1 MKKIFTILIL
11 FLYGTMFSQTL
22 NENFET
28 ISKNGY
34 AVADVTL
41 NGVVWS
47 ASAAL
52 AGTSSSDWKFG
63 AKSLRM
69 AGVNNTSGVSNSFF
83 EMKSNKVGGIGN
95 ITFFYRQYGSDA
107 TQIPWSIEWSSN
119 GTTWTKLDEITA
131 TSSVKFYSKNLN
143 EPNARIRIIAN
154 GFTTGTTS
162 KRMNIDELVITDNG
176 VPAPVNYYTYSNNLT
191 FNKVIVNESSSKKI
205 LVFAPN
211 NTSTLSASISG
222 TDSALFNVSI
232 TNSST
237 TEALIDVTYNPN
249 AIASNSATLT
259 ISNGSTSKDI
269 PLTGTGIDSVN
280 PYGLSES
287 SPVSS
292 FFDDFESSTANS
304 VVAGSWTNF
313 VQDDNYSWQVKSLTT
328 TPVTL
333 AAQMTAFGGNG
344 YYKSLLISPAI
355 DIDQISKS
363 NVKFDWAGTFVTG
376 STLKVYLFKL
386 VNGQPMQKN
395 LLKTITTGET
405 TGQVIFTNEVLDF
418 SSYNGVGFLAFEY
431 MGNTVENITSTYQID
446 NISISSS
453 LAVGDVTKSKI
464 NLVKNTVVKDVLTFG
479 AKANVK
485 VVNFNGQVVK
495 SVSVE
500 NGTTLDVS
508 SLAKGV
514 YLIKGDVN
522 GETVVQKIIKQ

>member
-1 MKKIFTILIL
+1 MKKIFTLLIL

-162 KRMNIDELVITDNG
+162 KRMIIDELVITDNG

-211 NTSTLSASISG
+211 NTSTFSCM
-222 TDSALFNVSI
+222 
-232 TNSST
+232 
-237 TEALIDVTYNPN
+237 
-249 AIASNSATLT
+249 LT
-259 ISNGSTSKDI
+259 
-269 PLTGTGIDSVN
+269 
-280 PYGLSES
+280 
-287 SPVSS
+287 
-292 FFDDFESSTANS
+292 A
-304 VVAGSWTNF
+304 
-313 VQDDNYSWQVKSLTT
+313 
-328 TPVTL
+328 
-333 AAQMTAFGGNG
+333 
-344 YYKSLLISPAI
+344 
-355 DIDQISKS
+355 
-363 NVKFDWAGTFVTG
+363 
-376 STLKVYLFKL
+376 
-386 VNGQPMQKN
+386 
-395 LLKTITTGET
+395 
-405 TGQVIFTNEVLDF
+405 
-418 SSYNGVGFLAFEY
+418 
-431 MGNTVENITSTYQID
+431 
-446 NISISSS
+446 
-453 LAVGDVTKSKI
+453 
-464 NLVKNTVVKDVLTFG
+464 
-479 AKANVK
+479 
-485 VVNFNGQVVK
+485 
-495 SVSVE
+495 
-500 NGTTLDVS
+500 
-508 SLAKGV
+508 
-514 YLIKGDVN
+514 
-522 GETVVQKIIKQ
+522 